1 MVHYIAELI
10 TEAEREANARPGVR
24 AEAVQAI
31 LSFWDHRHSVDR
43 IDPLRSLKPI
53 LKVMATLDPDGNRW
67 MPLGRGN
74 ALHDV
79 YALLRDIVI
88 FSTIAQAKPA
98 PTPAPENPSVSE
110 EEATIMSG
118 LNLWLADYQK
128 QAMSEVAEKP
138 TRRRSKKADPKEEPF
153 DVSKHVISQI
163 ANAKKALDAL
173 EREIRGL
180 PPLQPDMSA
189 LERLLAGK
197 APTIEIELVGAEG
210 DDSEESS

>member
-10 TEAEREANARPGVR
+10 TEAEKEANARPGVR

-53 LKVMATLDPDGNRW
+53 LKVIATLDPDGNRW
-67 MPLGRGN
+67 MPLGRES
-74 ALHDV
+74 ALRDV

-88 FSTIAQAKPA
+88 FSTIAQSKPA
-98 PTPAPENPSVSE
+98 PTPAPENPAVSE

-118 LNLWLADYQK
+118 LNVWLADYQK
-128 QAMSEVAEKP
+128 QAMSEVAQKP
-138 TRRRSKKADPKEEPF
+138 IHRRPKKADPKVEPF
-153 DVSKHVISQI
+153 DVSEHVIFQI

-173 EREIRGL
+173 EREVRGL
-180 PPLQPDMSA
+180 PPLQPDMSR
-189 LERLLAGK
+189 LERLLAAK
-197 APTIEIELVGAEG
+197 VPTIEIELVGVEG
-210 DDSEESS
+210 GASEESS